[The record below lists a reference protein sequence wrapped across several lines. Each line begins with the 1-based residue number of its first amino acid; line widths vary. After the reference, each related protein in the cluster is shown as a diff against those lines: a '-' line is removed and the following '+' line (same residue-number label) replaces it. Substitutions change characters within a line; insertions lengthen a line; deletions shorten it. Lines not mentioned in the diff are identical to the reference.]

1 MFNPRFVSTPGSGYN
16 NLIILM
22 QLLTK
27 PNIDKLSGK
36 RITKEEAIDLYLN
49 ADLLEL
55 GDLAN
60 QVRQKY
66 HPDSKPVTFI
76 IDRNINYTNV
86 CTAACRFCAFAFWPG
101 DKRTYTNSYE
111 IIHEKTKELVGLGGT
126 QLLLQGGHN
135 PELGIEYY
143 EDLFKRLKNDFP
155 HITLHALSPSEIDHI
170 CNISKLDTEAVLKR
184 LINAGLNSIPGGG
197 AEILVDRVRDI
208 ISPLKIKSD
217 RWLEVME
224 VAHRLD
230 VKTTATMMF
239 GHAETP
245 RERIEHMDKIRQLQ
259 DKTDGFT
266 AFISWTFQKENNPL
280 GRELDG
286 KGLPWQ
292 APTSLDYLRTLA
304 ISRIYLDNV
313 INFQS
318 SWVTQGI
325 KIGQIALA
333 FGANDMGGTMLE
345 ENVVSAAGTS
355 CPTSMEEIIHAIH
368 ATGRDAAQR
377 DTQYNVIKVIP
388 L

>member
-1 MFNPRFVSTPGSGYN
+1 
-16 NLIILM
+16 M

-27 PNIDKLSGK
+27 PNLGKFSNKRLS
-36 RITKEEAIDLYLN
+36 KEEAIDLYLN

-55 GDLAN
+55 GEMAN
-60 QVRQKY
+60 EVRRKH

-101 DKRTYTNSYE
+101 DKRTYTNSYK

-135 PELGIEYY
+135 PELKIEYY
-143 EDLFKRLKNDFP
+143 EDLFKQLKTDFP
-155 HITLHALSPSEIDHI
+155 NITLHALSPSEIDHI
-170 CNISKLDTEAVLKR
+170 CNVSNLSIEDTLKR

-197 AEILVDRVRDI
+197 AEILVDRVRDV

-224 VAHRLD
+224 VAHRLGL
-230 VKTTATMMF
+230 KTTATMMF

-245 RERIEHMDKIRQLQ
+245 EERIEHMDRIRQLQ
-259 DKTDGFT
+259 DKTGGFT

-280 GRELDG
+280 GKELMEEGRD
-286 KGLPWQ
+286 
-292 APTSLDYLRTLA
+292 AINRVSTSLDYLRTLA

-313 INFQS
+313 VNFQS

-325 KIGQIALA
+325 KVGQIALA

-368 ATGRDAAQR
+368 TTGRDAAQR
-377 DTQYNVIKVIP
+377 DTQYNVIKVITR
-388 L
+388 